1 MEFASRLIFVVI
13 VAVIGYIRGARAKQ
27 RHMRWEILED
37 EIHYIFS
44 YLASANG
51 DDLYFRD
58 MCKRRNITRLKLRR
72 FMFYKERE

>member
-1 MEFASRLIFVVI
+1 MILVVI
-13 VAVIGYIRGARAKQ
+13 VVIIGYIRGVRAKQ
-27 RHMRWEILED
+27 RRMRQDILED

-44 YLASANG
+44 HLASENG

-72 FMFYKERE
+72 FMTYKERE